1 MWLWIMRM
9 NDIDAVLT
17 DISAQREQCL
27 QETTLPKLTNPR
39 TINTNITTLGTQSI
53 KTPQVR
59 TNVMFPSSIDKPDY
73 DGFQPPDVHGSY

>member
-1 MWLWIMRM
+1 MWLRIVRM
-9 NDIDAVLT
+9 NHINLIPAN
-17 DISAQREQCL
+17 IPAQREQCL